1 MKLELSGE
9 REMLSGGRRF
19 NANKARLEEIL
30 TFFFG
35 SIGERLFKGFGG
47 RVRSSVRFVS
57 SSALIFE
64 KRFQLETIPTSLR
77 HAPELTSLSAF

>member
-1 MKLELSGE
+1 
-9 REMLSGGRRF
+9 MLSGGRRF
-19 NANKARLEEIL
+19 NANKARLAENL

-47 RVRSSVRFVS
+47 RVRASVKLWKFRPLFDEQ
-57 SSALIFE
+57 F
-64 KRFQLETIPTSLR
+64 KLETISTSLR